1 MAIVFESI
9 NSGIDALKVLRGTF
23 LDIWHIQIQ
32 IYPQASIEAKYG
44 AFYLSKEVNVHGLVL
59 LI

>member
-23 LDIWHIQIQ
+23 LDIQIQ

-44 AFYLSKEVNVHGLVL
+44 AFYLSNEVNVHGLVL